1 MDHIEVEKKN
11 NVCII
16 DFLYI
21 TSMVMFFLAILALR
35 SPILYKD
42 FNQDNQ
48 FNDIWFISITLYA
61 FGSFLC
67 YFIGIF
73 KRKKYASMEDGKYAI
88 NHYYGFFNFLLILP
102 LDFGLLFMIGTNT
115 LFPANFI
122 SVILYGFI
130 SLFFLISFILRSTL
144 RKRTETIG
152 LRSFDMNSFIYFS
165 YATFMLLLNVL
176 NVDMSTHW
184 VIILVGINFIITHF
198 TVYYPVKAMQFAIDK
213 KKYNPVTTVYKFVI
227 GLVRK
232 KVFFFIGLIF
242 TILIGLF
249 YWLGGLYALKDGLLN
264 IFFVIALFYFSL
276 AIVRFFTFLWNKK
289 ISGLEDSIRFR
300 GQCKIT
306 IFNSI
311 SILIL
316 TILLGGL
323 LFYIFNDSLSKE
335 SQNWFIFIQTIFLA
349 LRMFFL
355 YMDVKIANQSKNP
368 YNIAI
373 AEGGVISTSVMLFS
387 IVLSLNLYFGF
398 NYIHKIVSLI
408 LVFIILS
415 SGIAVSVHT
424 FVLGILGLKGKIKEK
439 EDIDNGD

>member
-1 MDHIEVEKKN
+1 
-11 NVCII
+11 
-16 DFLYI
+16 
-21 TSMVMFFLAILALR
+21 
-35 SPILYKD
+35 
-42 FNQDNQ
+42 
-48 FNDIWFISITLYA
+48 
-61 FGSFLC
+61 
-67 YFIGIF
+67 
-73 KRKKYASMEDGKYAI
+73 
-88 NHYYGFFNFLLILP
+88 
-102 LDFGLLFMIGTNT
+102 
-115 LFPANFI
+115 
-122 SVILYGFI
+122 
-130 SLFFLISFILRSTL
+130 
-144 RKRTETIG
+144 
-152 LRSFDMNSFIYFS
+152 
-165 YATFMLLLNVL
+165 
-176 NVDMSTHW
+176 
-184 VIILVGINFIITHF
+184 
-198 TVYYPVKAMQFAIDK
+198 MQFAIDK
-213 KKYNPVTTVYKFVI
+213 KKYNPVMTVYKFVI

-249 YWLGGLYALKDGLLN
+249 YWLGGLYALKDGLFN

-300 GQCKIT
+300 SQCKIT

-349 LRMFFL
+349 LRMIFL

-415 SGIAVSVHT
+415 SGLAVSVHT
-424 FVLGILGLKGKIKEK
+424 FVLGILGLKGKIKER
-439 EDIDNGD
+439 ENIDNGD